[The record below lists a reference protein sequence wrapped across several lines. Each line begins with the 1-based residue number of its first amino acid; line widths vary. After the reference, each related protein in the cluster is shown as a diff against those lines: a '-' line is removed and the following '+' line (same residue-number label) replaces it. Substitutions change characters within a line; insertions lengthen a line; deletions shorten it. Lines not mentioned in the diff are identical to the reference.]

1 MFIFLL
7 MVFDCE
13 HYVMILT
20 NNHKE
25 ASYSSSTKRTENM
38 VTEMEKFHSVQI
50 NEGFWDGKWK
60 HLWIKN
66 AIVMKRAVYSLFGKK
81 ETENLFNLH
90 IKIFWVGFL

>member
-66 AIVMKRAVYSLFGKK
+66 AIVMKRAVYSLFGEKGNR
-81 ETENLFNLH
+81 NLFNLH